1 MPIDARETDPEGIDY
16 GWIMQVTFI
25 TTIVAGTPI
34 VAIVSLFA
42 TLPTWSDRA
51 VFTIR
56 VGAFVWLVT
65 LLGVYAYARRHHN
78 ADDSEDATDTPES

>member
-1 MPIDARETDPEGIDY
+1 MPIDVRESDPEGIDY

-34 VAIVSLFA
+34 VAVLSLFA

-65 LLGVYAYARRHHN
+65 LLTVYFYARRRYH
-78 ADDSEDATDTPES
+78 AEESEDE

>member
-1 MPIDARETDPEGIDY
+1 VPIDVRESDPEGIDY

-34 VAIVSLFA
+34 VAVLSLFA

-65 LLGVYAYARRHHN
+65 LLTVYFYARRRYHSE
-78 ADDSEDATDTPES
+78 DSEDA

>member
-1 MPIDARETDPEGIDY
+1 MPIDVRETDPEGIDY

-34 VAIVSLFA
+34 VAVLSLFA
-42 TLPTWSDRA
+42 TLPTWPDRA
-51 VFTIR
+51 VFAIR

-65 LLGVYAYARRHHN
+65 LLSVYLYARRSYEPEG
-78 ADDSEDATDTPES
+78 SEDHTES